1 MELALGIVKAFLS
14 NNRDVPDSLTE
25 SWKLGEQDINNI
37 SLDGAHI
44 GCVDQQPSSKAVSK
58 TAENPFI
65 FLPLKDKGHLGF
77 TVIRQPSGKGFPIG
91 AVCVM
96 KEKIPNPI
104 QFGRRTLKE
113 IG

>member
-1 MELALGIVKAFLS
+1 MYLAV
-14 NNRDVPDSLTE
+14 
-25 SWKLGEQDINNI
+25 SWRLREQDINNV

-44 GCVDQQPSSKAVSK
+44 GCVDQQPSSKAMGK
-58 TAENPFI
+58 AAENPFM
-65 FLPLKDKGHLGF
+65 FLPLKDKRYLGF
-77 TVIRQPSGKGFPIG
+77 TVVRQPFGKGFPIG

-104 QFGRRTLKE
+104 QFGRRTPKD